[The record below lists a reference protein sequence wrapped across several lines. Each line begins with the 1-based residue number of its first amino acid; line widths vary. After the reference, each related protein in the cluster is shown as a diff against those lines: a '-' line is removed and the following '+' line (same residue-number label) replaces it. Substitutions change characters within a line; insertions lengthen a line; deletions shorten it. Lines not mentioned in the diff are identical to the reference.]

1 MRFTSIASGS
11 SGNASY
17 IGTDNTHILV
27 DVGVTMKA
35 INEGL
40 HAMNLDLRDIQ
51 AIFLTHEHID
61 HIRAVGTISRKYGIP
76 IYSTLETLRET
87 LLNKTLGAVPK
98 EMMFPIQPDEA
109 VTIGDLAV
117 TPFTIDH
124 DAANPVGYR
133 MEETET
139 GKKAAV
145 ATDLGH
151 FDAYIQSNLRGVNAM
166 VLEANHDIAMLNA
179 GPYPLSLKRRI
190 LSDHGHLSNEN
201 SGRLLDQ
208 VLHSELRHVFLGHLS
223 AENNL
228 PELALRTV
236 REQIDQSDSEYH
248 AKDFDITVASRNH
261 VSEMIEF

>member
-11 SGNASY
+11 SGNVSY
-17 IGTDNTHILV
+17 IGTEHTHILV

-40 HAMNLDLRDIQ
+40 HALELDLKDIQ
-51 AIFLTHEHID
+51 GIFLTHEHID

-76 IYSTLETLRET
+76 IYSTLETLQET
-87 LLNKTLGAVPK
+87 MLNKSLGAIPK
-98 EMMFPIQPDEA
+98 EVMMPIQPDEA
-109 VTIGDLAV
+109 VVIGDMAV

-133 MEETET
+133 MEQSGS
-139 GKKAAV
+139 GKKVAV

-151 FDAYIQSNLRGVNAM
+151 FDDYICSHLSGLDAM

-201 SGRLLDQ
+201 SGKLLNR
-208 VLHSELRHVFLGHLS
+208 VLHSEVKHVFLGHLS

-236 REQIDQSDSEYH
+236 KAEIDASASEFQS
-248 AKDFDITVASRNH
+248 KDFDITVASRSH
-261 VSEMIEF
+261 ISEILEF